1 MTTPNYIR
9 ISIMEIRT
17 LELLNEIK
25 GLIQDKVSDRWLCIR
40 DVCEYASVS
49 ESTVRRAVRKGS
61 LKASHSTG
69 KLLFKVSSVD
79 RWLKG

>member
-1 MTTPNYIR
+1 
-9 ISIMEIRT
+9 MEIRIMEMLT
-17 LELLNEIK
+17 EMKEM
-25 GLIQDKVSDRWLCIR
+25 IQGNISDKWMNMK
-40 DVCEYASVS
+40 DVCNYVNLS
-49 ESTVRRAVRKGS
+49 ESTVRRAIRKGS

>member
-1 MTTPNYIR
+1 
-9 ISIMEIRT
+9 MEIRT
-17 LELLNEIK
+17 IELLTEIK
-25 GLIQDKVSDRWLCIR
+25 GLIKDKVSDRWLCIR

-49 ESTVRRAVRKGS
+49 ESTVRRSIKRGA

-79 RWLKG
+79 NWLKG

>member
-1 MTTPNYIR
+1 MTTTNYIR

-25 GLIQDKVSDRWLCIR
+25 ALIQDKVSDRWLCIR

-49 ESTVRRAVRKGS
+49 ESTVRRSIKRGA

-79 RWLKG
+79 KWLKG

>member
-1 MTTPNYIR
+1 
-9 ISIMEIRT
+9 MEIRT

-25 GLIQDKVSDRWLCIR
+25 ALIQDKVSDRWLCIR

-49 ESTVRRAVRKGS
+49 ESTVRRAIKRCT

-79 RWLKG
+79 KWLKG